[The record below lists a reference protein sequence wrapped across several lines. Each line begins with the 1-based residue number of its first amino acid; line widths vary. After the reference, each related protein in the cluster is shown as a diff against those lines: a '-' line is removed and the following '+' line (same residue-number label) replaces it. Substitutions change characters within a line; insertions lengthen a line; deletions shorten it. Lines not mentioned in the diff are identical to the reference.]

1 MCYLWWNPAQTKRKE
16 EERQDPNS
24 KQNHIQEKGMYVKQ
38 DRVTVYTQAVGI

>member
-1 MCYLWWNPAQTKRKE
+1 MCYLWWSSAQTKRKE